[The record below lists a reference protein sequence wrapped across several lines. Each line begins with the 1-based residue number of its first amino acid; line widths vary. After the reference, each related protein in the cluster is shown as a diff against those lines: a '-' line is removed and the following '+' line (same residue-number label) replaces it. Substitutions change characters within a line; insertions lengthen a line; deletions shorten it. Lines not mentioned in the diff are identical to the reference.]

1 MKIRAVLAL
10 AATALLSLFSAVP
23 AAHADSLL
31 VASDP
36 QPHAQL
42 SARPGWVTLVFKRD
56 VAVSL
61 AKILVLDSK
70 GQNVTVGPLIVE
82 GTNVTT
88 QLSSDLAKDTYT
100 VLYRIDRP
108 DGEPEGGAFQ
118 FAYGTGH
125 WTSVPASRWSGQTAE
140 PPVLNNPNPKATT
153 AAPTPSETPSETASA
168 SASAS
173 PSVSAMPSSS
183 APTATQ
189 TTPAPGTAS
198 GSSGMLPWV
207 IGVLAVAVVAGAAVW
222 WLRRPRHG

>member
-1 MKIRAVLAL
+1 MRIRAVLAL
-10 AATALLSLFSAVP
+10 AVTAMFSVFSVVP

-31 VASDP
+31 LASDP

-108 DGEPEGGAFQ
+108 DGQPEGGAFQ

-140 PPVLNNPNPKATT
+140 PPVLQNPNPKATT
-153 AAPTPSETPSETASA
+153 AAPTPSEEPSQSPSA
-168 SASAS
+168 SASSTQPETTAPAS
-173 PSVSAMPSSS
+173 AAPSTPAAENSS
-183 APTATQ
+183 A
-189 TTPAPGTAS
+189 
-198 GSSGMLPWV
+198 SSGLLPWV
-207 IGVLAVAVVAGAAVW
+207 VLVLVAAVVAGGVVW